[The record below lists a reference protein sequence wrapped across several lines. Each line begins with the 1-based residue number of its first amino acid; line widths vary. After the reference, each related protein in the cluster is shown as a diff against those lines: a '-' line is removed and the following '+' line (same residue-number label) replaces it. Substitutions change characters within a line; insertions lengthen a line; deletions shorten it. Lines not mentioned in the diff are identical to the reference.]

1 MHVFMS
7 PAERSAA
14 AALMWQQAMGT
25 KDKQAD
31 ESGWSVRIIPP
42 VVNAPHEET
51 QHTVAGYKA
60 TGKYTCDCHEVIIRQ
75 N

>member
-1 MHVFMS
+1 MLQFPHILACACLFLHAAQAHTFMHVFMS

-31 ESGWSVRIIPP
+31 ESGWSV
-42 VVNAPHEET
+42 
-51 QHTVAGYKA
+51 
-60 TGKYTCDCHEVIIRQ
+60 
-75 N
+75 